1 VWLLEIKRKKKK
13 GLWGWHKGRPEA
25 AASLRGMVGCVAE
38 SFFLC
43 CQCICSVP
51 SGPSFFFFF
60 NLYFESHAFVRLIW
74 TQLVC
79 PFFLLLH

>member
-1 VWLLEIKRKKKK
+1 VWLLEIKRKKK

-43 CQCICSVP
+43 CLCICSVP